1 MRHLQARQ
9 AQIGRVRAALAELKK
24 DTRRKDEAPSDLTAE
39 ELTEIERILRLPAVQ
54 WVEME
59 RLSGLYESAL
69 IRVSTAEQKI
79 ERLTET
85 IERMT
90 GTTSDRK

>member
-1 MRHLQARQ
+1 VRHLQARQ
-9 AQIGRVRAALAELKK
+9 VQIGRVRAALAELKN
-24 DTRRKDEAPSDLTAE
+24 DARRKDEAPSDLTTE
-39 ELTEIERILRLPAVQ
+39 ELTEIEKIMRLAAVQ
-54 WVEME
+54 WDEME

-69 IRVSTAEQKI
+69 IRISTAEQKI

-90 GTTSDRK
+90 GTSDRK